1 VPAVLQKH
9 ILSRRFVTP
18 ARWRWPQNI
27 SCPDY
32 LMRERQMTSLCGV
45 SPILHRIKNREPE
58 EHTGAVS
65 GFAIPVQGIVILGE
79 PQATERPSV
88 PSPPTDDLRSGGNA
102 PRRCRRRLTTL
113 LKVTSPAS
121 NRLKGVVRRRRR
133 RTGPGESDDGAAS
146 SRRGVREGE
155 AARRNPWG
163 VIFVQKIMSLSGAC
177 NAPAPLF

>member
-1 VPAVLQKH
+1 
-9 ILSRRFVTP
+9 
-18 ARWRWPQNI
+18 
-27 SCPDY
+27 
-32 LMRERQMTSLCGV
+32 MTSLCGV
-45 SPILHRIKNREPE
+45 SPILHRSKNREPE
-58 EHTGAVS
+58 EHTGALS
-65 GFAIPVQGIVILGE
+65 GFAIPVQGIVLLGE
-79 PQATERPSV
+79 PQATERPNV

-102 PRRCRRRLTTL
+102 PPSVPQAPDHP
-113 LKVTSPAS
+113 LK
-121 NRLKGVVRRRRR
+121 NRLKGVVGR

>member
-1 VPAVLQKH
+1 
-9 ILSRRFVTP
+9 
-18 ARWRWPQNI
+18 
-27 SCPDY
+27 
-32 LMRERQMTSLCGV
+32 MTSLCGV
-45 SPILHRIKNREPE
+45 SPILHRIKNRKPE
-58 EHTGAVS
+58 NIRERFQALRYPFRGSCFRGSRKQRNAPAFRVRPRTICAAGAT
-65 GFAIPVQGIVILGE
+65 P
-79 PQATERPSV
+79 
-88 PSPPTDDLRSGGNA
+88 

-113 LKVTSPAS
+113 LKVTSQAS